1 MYVVHLQCPQTLRP
15 KKDAKRGNGGNHLSR
30 FENITLP
37 SRLFDVGWLGF
48 LEKVG
53 NGEEWM
59 AAPAWSYFGA
69 SFHHT
74 PKSGKCR
81 RCTVDEDDEKRGKV
95 ARRLCMP
102 PRAAVRRFGKRSS
115 ASGNGARQVGKHRR
129 HYQTAT
135 SVASER
141 SPCVSRVSRAANS
154 NSNLQLAIASNV
166 PQPAATSNINC
177 VFFWLWL
184 WATSGFE
191 FESRTLSFPRAFFSN
206 RNSKDRATVE
216 CFVLVFVCV
225 ALSRA
230 RPFVYLFFV
239 AVLCGAWALSQRP
252 KEQPS
257 QRAAF
262 AGLLLKLKTEIRFQS
277 CSIRWTS
284 QKRAS
289 YQFQQ

>member
-1 MYVVHLQCPQTLRP
+1 MQNGEMAAIIWAASKTSLCPPGCLTLGGLVFWKKLALVRSEWRHRLGHILAQVFTTRP
-15 KKDAKRGNGGNHLSR
+15 KVENADAALSMKTTKS
-30 FENITLP
+30 EEKWQDDCAC
-37 SRLFDVGWLGF
+37 RLV
-48 LEKVG
+48 
-53 NGEEWM
+53 
-59 AAPAWSYFGA
+59 PQFGA
-69 SFHHT
+69 S
-74 PKSGKCR
+74 
-81 RCTVDEDDEKRGKV
+81 
-95 ARRLCMP
+95 A
-102 PRAAVRRFGKRSS
+102 
-115 ASGNGARQVGKHRR
+115 NGARLREMALGKSGNTGGIIRRQLQLQASAHRVCLVSLGR
-129 HYQTAT
+129 QTAI
-135 SVASER
+135 AI
-141 SPCVSRVSRAANS
+141 C
-154 NSNLQLAIASNV
+154 NLQLAIASNV